1 MKIMAKIYPKK
12 EVGETFSSGIIG
24 TIECKRFLENS
35 KERSEHGRNLCYNR
49 FLFSLLGICLIAL
62 SNPTLSV
69 NQEFFIPE
77 NPLKGRFIFE
87 QKGCITCHSI
97 QGEGGNIGP
106 DLGQEKFYGTFLQLA
121 SIMWNHSPEMLR
133 RMRELD
139 LPYPEFADTEM
150 DELIAYLYY
159 LRYLGEP
166 GDLYR
171 GKVVLEN
178 KGCLH
183 CHSIGGKGGK
193 LAPAFDQLA
202 KYISPL
208 YMAQA
213 LWNHGPDMN
222 EEIKKSGLNRPVFE
236 RGEIVDLSAYI
247 RSASKGTVR
256 EQVYMAPGNP
266 KRGRKVL
273 EEKGCTE
280 CHSLTGM
287 KESIAPKLVDLNW
300 DYNVTEIAGLM
311 WNHGSEMEELM
322 KERKISWPKFNGREM
337 ADLISYLYFLGLE
350 DDPGDHELGEK
361 LFVDKGCSNCHGNDE
376 IKSGDIPNL
385 SKTKTVYSATNIA
398 QIMWNHAPVMEEKIA
413 AKIMRWPKFTEDEM
427 TDLYAYIRTLRK
439 SKADEEK

>member
-24 TIECKRFLENS
+24 TIESKRFLENS

-97 QGEGGNIGP
+97 KGEGGNIGP